1 MARTVRQTAFI
12 LSELYEETFSSE
24 SYEKFRITWSDLR
37 GIAGVARLT
46 SRYLGKVNQA
56 LSETGYTLISLDNF
70 LVVAQ
75 ETDLSD
81 IRLVPPRIVEEY
93 LYEEETD
100 PDVDYDEDDEI
111 EIGGDEVGNSEDCGI
126 DGDDVK

>member
-24 SYEKFRITWSDLR
+24 SYEKFRITWTDLR

-46 SRYLGKVNQA
+46 SRYLGKVNQS
-56 LSETGYTLISLDNF
+56 LSETGYTLIPLDNF
-70 LVVAQ
+70 LVVAK
-75 ETDLSD
+75 ENDLSD

-93 LYEEETD
+93 LYEEEDD
-100 PDVDYDEDDEI
+100 PEVNYDEDDEV
-111 EIGGDEVGNSEDCGI
+111 ENPEDCEI
-126 DGDDVK
+126 DGDDVESA